1 MSDFEKYYREEIN
14 APYVIDNVNL
24 FEKIKNDERLIFV
37 KYGDGEH
44 NCMNDHNGCNC
55 DNDTYCP
62 ALKDGLIKAF
72 FDLLKLTKNEKNIYI
87 AKWHSNNDVI
97 KFYLA
102 LCYNEFKRDIKIPF
116 VFYDIMN
123 NKPVYNKDLNM
134 FNLVQ
139 NIQNSKRYKI
149 VVSNVNNS
157 YHKHIFKGDVFVEI
171 PFNSWYIN
179 GYYDSMYNVISGLIK
194 EHPYALILMS
204 GGLGTKV
211 ITTNLFME
219 FKDISVI
226 DIGSSFDILSQR
238 KNTRDNNL
246 SYEEVYKYYKP
257 LLEY

>member
-1 MSDFEKYYREEIN
+1 MNDFEKYYREEIN
-14 APYVIDNVNL
+14 TPYIIDKLNL

-37 KYGDGEH
+37 KFGQGEYL
-44 NCMNDHNGCNC
+44 CMTDHIGRNI
-55 DNDTYCP
+55 DNDTYCT
-62 ALKDGLIKAF
+62 ALKDALIKAF
-72 FDLLKLTKNEKNIYI
+72 FNLLKLSKNENIYI
-87 AKWHSNNDVI
+87 AKWNSNNDIV

-123 NKPVYNKDLNM
+123 NKHVYNKDLNM

-149 VVSNVNNS
+149 VVSNANNS
-157 YHKHIFKGDVFVEI
+157 YHKHIFKGNVFVEI
-171 PFNSWYIN
+171 PSNSWFIN
-179 GYYDSMYNVISGLIK
+179 GYYDSIYNVISCLIK
-194 EHPYALILMS
+194 QHPYALILMS

-226 DIGSSFDILSQR
+226 DIGSSFDILSQC

-246 SYEEVYKYYKP
+246 IYEEVYEYYKP